1 MRFST
6 IQKVHKILARNILTQ
21 SGDGKG
27 KTVSVISTNT
37 REYKRLLRDLDW
49 VSSRMYIEC
58 ERITVLEETTITL
71 ANIVRGFALVGK
83 AKETLQF

>member
-1 MRFST
+1 M
-6 IQKVHKILARNILTQ
+6 LTQ

-27 KTVSVISTNT
+27 KTVSVISNM

-49 VSSRMYIEC
+49 VLSRMYIEC
-58 ERITVLEETTITL
+58 ERITVLEEITITL

-83 AKETLQF
+83 VKETL